1 MEKTNGKKIIKS
13 RNIILSLAI
22 GITLY
27 AIYSFYQSNSSYDLD
42 EAIEH
47 AHTYLNKQILPDG
60 KFIYRKHMDS
70 HKYLEPEYNILRH
83 MGSIYSLIMMNDYKQ
98 GSMDFEKVGHSIQF
112 IKDNSF
118 EKINDNMM
126 GIWTTAKLSG
136 DEGVIDQM
144 KLGSAGLVLVGFAP
158 LVDKMPG
165 LISKELLKQI
175 GNTVLHMQKPD
186 GSFYSKMYRDGSFEI
201 DWISLY
207 YPGEAVFGLVELF
220 RVTEDEKYLDAGIKA
235 LLYLEESRRNLSV
248 KDMPADHWAL
258 IASSKLL
265 KYSAVDGEKKQR
277 IISHAEKIVKLMLS
291 QQIKSSSSEAL
302 IGGFSLEG
310 ETTPTSVCVEGLNAF
325 YPYLLDREL
334 MKSTRSG
341 ISLAI
346 DFLLR
351 TQIKE
356 TPFQGAWRRSAFRY
370 DVEAY
375 KKIHGENQSYEEQK
389 EHNETMNEIRIDYVQ
404 HALSALIGY
413 QQLFKQK

>member
-1 MEKTNGKKIIKS
+1 MSIKFHIIS
-13 RNIILSLAI
+13 ISLAVGIILF
-22 GITLY
+22 
-27 AIYSFYQSNSSYDLD
+27 AIYSYYQSNSSYDLH

-47 AHTYLNKQILPDG
+47 AHTYLNEQILPDG
-60 KFIYRKHMDS
+60 KFIYRKHIDP

-83 MGSIYSLIMMNDYKQ
+83 MGSIYSLILMNDYKQ
-98 GSMDFEKVGHSIQF
+98 GSMNFEKVGNSIQF

-126 GIWTTAKLSG
+126 GIWSTAELSG
-136 DEGVIDQM
+136 DEGMIDQM
-144 KLGSAGLVLVGFAP
+144 KLGSAGLALVGFAP

-165 LISKELLKQI
+165 LISKDLLKQI

-186 GSFYSKMYRDGSFEI
+186 GSFYSKMYKDGSFEK

-220 RVTEDEKYLDAGIKA
+220 RVTQENVYMDAAVKA
-235 LLYLEESRRNLSV
+235 LLYLEKSRRDLSV

-265 KYSAVDGEKKQR
+265 KDGGVEGEKKQR

-291 QQIKSSSSEAL
+291 QQIKFSHFKSL
-302 IGGFSLEG
+302 IGSFSIEG

-325 YPYLLDREL
+325 YPYLLDKEL
-334 MKSTRSG
+334 IKSTRLG
-341 ISLAI
+341 IALAI

-370 DVEAY
+370 DVAAY
-375 KKIHGENQSYEEQK
+375 KKTHGENQSYEEQK

-413 QQLFKQK
+413 QQLIRQK